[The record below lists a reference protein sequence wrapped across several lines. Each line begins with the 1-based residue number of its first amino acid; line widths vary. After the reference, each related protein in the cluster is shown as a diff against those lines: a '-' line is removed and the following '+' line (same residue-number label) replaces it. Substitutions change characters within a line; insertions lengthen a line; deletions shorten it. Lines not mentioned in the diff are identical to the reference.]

1 MNTDNKNVSKRSVI
15 LCSICAVIWSLL
27 VVLELVFKTYD
38 ESGAVFLL
46 FASCAIIWDII
57 AIKKYRIYRS
67 NKGK

>member
-1 MNTDNKNVSKRSVI
+1 MNKDNKNVSKRSVI
-15 LCSICAVIWSLL
+15 LYSICAILWSLL
-27 VVLELVFKTYD
+27 VVMELVFKTYD
-38 ESGAVFLL
+38 ESGAILPI